1 MHVMRYLLIQ
11 LLLQVLLHP
20 DEYWEA
26 AVDVTICCKK
36 SFPAIAQ
43 GENSQQESDEDGSK
57 GSDDDEDSNEEVSLE
72 FMDVLVQTFL
82 SILPHAS
89 GPVCFTIEQASILCC
104 SYTKVRIFEES
115 MLTILGINDGHAMHL
130 LLFHLI
136 PHVFSN
142 PLPLINGRFDIL
154 WKILKTLVY

>member
-1 MHVMRYLLIQ
+1 MHAMRYLLIQ

-36 SFPAIAQ
+36 SFPVIAQ
-43 GENSQQESDEDGSK
+43 GDNSSAQESAEHGSQESDEDGFEES
-57 GSDDDEDSNEEVSLE
+57 DEDGSEDPNEEVSLE

-89 GPVCFTIEQASILCC
+89 GPVCFTVEQASIQSCNL
-104 SYTKVRIFEES
+104 
-115 MLTILGINDGHAMHL
+115 MN
-130 LLFHLI
+130 
-136 PHVFSN
+136 
-142 PLPLINGRFDIL
+142 
-154 WKILKTLVY
+154 

>member
-36 SFPAIAQ
+36 SFPSIAQ
-43 GENSQQESDEDGSK
+43 GDSSSGLESGERGPQEPDEDGSEGSDEDGS
-57 GSDDDEDSNEEVSLE
+57 EDSNEEASLE

-89 GPVCFTIEQASILCC
+89 GPVCFTIEQASILSCR
-104 SYTKVRIFEES
+104 YKLWIFVES
-115 MLTILGINDGHAMHL
+115 MFIILGIMRRMHCFTFCCL
-130 LLFHLI
+130 ALYVLM
-136 PHVFSN
+136 
-142 PLPLINGRFDIL
+142 
-154 WKILKTLVY
+154 

>member
-1 MHVMRYLLIQ
+1 MDSTKMHVMRYLLIQ

-43 GENSQQESDEDGSK
+43 GDNSSGQESGEQGSQESDEDGSEQSGK
-57 GSDDDEDSNEEVSLE
+57 DGPEDSNEEVSLE

-89 GPVCFTIEQASILCC
+89 GPVCFTIEQASILHE
-104 SYTKVRIFEES
+104 VI
-115 MLTILGINDGHAMHL
+115 
-130 LLFHLI
+130 
-136 PHVFSN
+136 
-142 PLPLINGRFDIL
+142 
-154 WKILKTLVY
+154 

>member
-1 MHVMRYLLIQ
+1 MHAMRYLLIQ

-43 GENSQQESDEDGSK
+43 GDNSSGQESSGHGSADSDEDGPEEPS
-57 GSDDDEDSNEEVSLE
+57 EEVSLE

-82 SILPHAS
+82 SILPHVS
-89 GPVCFTIEQASILCC
+89 GPMCFTIEQA
-104 SYTKVRIFEES
+104 R
-115 MLTILGINDGHAMHL
+115 L
-130 LLFHLI
+130 LLVSVRNLACLRNI
-136 PHVFSN
+136 
-142 PLPLINGRFDIL
+142 
-154 WKILKTLVY
+154 

>member
-43 GENSQQESDEDGSK
+43 GDNSTEQESNGRGSLD
-57 GSDDDEDSNEEVSLE
+57 SDDVGAEESNEEVSLE

-82 SILPHAS
+82 SILPHVS
-89 GPVCFTIEQASILCC
+89 GPMCFTIEQASILPV
-104 SYTKVRIFEES
+104 SVAS
-115 MLTILGINDGHAMHL
+115 
-130 LLFHLI
+130 
-136 PHVFSN
+136 
-142 PLPLINGRFDIL
+142 
-154 WKILKTLVY
+154 LKYP